1 MDSALSHVP
10 IHGSPINQCEWNHF
24 HSMAISLLCSPFH
37 ILDIGLVSPLTE
49 TNFHAL
55 AKFYQSN
62 DVHDDSS
69 ICKTINRMWT
79 CLNTIHKTIVP
90 KQTHMTCRLFYYKK
104 CNLVTIL
111 QTIYINDDDN
121 VASPNMFLE
130 HVTMCL

>member
-10 IHGSPINQCEWNHF
+10 IHGSPINQCEWNRF

-49 TNFHAL
+49 NNLHAL

-69 ICKTINRMWT
+69 IVK
-79 CLNTIHKTIVP
+79 L
-90 KQTHMTCRLFYYKK
+90 
-104 CNLVTIL
+104 
-111 QTIYINDDDN
+111 
-121 VASPNMFLE
+121 
-130 HVTMCL
+130 